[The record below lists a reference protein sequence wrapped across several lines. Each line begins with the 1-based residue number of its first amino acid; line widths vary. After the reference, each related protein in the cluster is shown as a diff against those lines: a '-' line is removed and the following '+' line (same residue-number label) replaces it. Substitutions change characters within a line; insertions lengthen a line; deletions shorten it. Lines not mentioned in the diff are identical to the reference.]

1 MAAQAPY
8 PAYNTR
14 QIIAILLHSLHN
26 YTWMIASAALTG
38 IIDAIIRQESKIS
51 LA

>member
-1 MAAQAPY
+1 LPDGGASALSGLQH
-8 PAYNTR
+8 R

-38 IIDAIIRQESKIS
+38 IIDATLSGRE
-51 LA
+51 